1 MYVLIVTNFLNE
13 ALQWFNLGLID
24 GGVYMHLNG
33 DVSSKTS
40 SFLPMWFCIF
50 EYIGTDVVFKQK
62 PTRVFN
68 VLKKFCDGG
77 MKFL

>member
-13 ALQWFNLGLID
+13 ALHWFNLGLID

-40 SFLPMWFCIF
+40 SFLPKWFCIF
-50 EYIGTDVVFKQK
+50 EYIGTGV
-62 PTRVFN
+62 
-68 VLKKFCDGG
+68 
-77 MKFL
+77 